1 MILIFLIDLWK
12 WQLRSLWCYHA
23 MMHNGKLRGNNVT
36 FNHFTFTRLWHELSH
51 CENLSLVGR
60 SLLVHV
66 QWCAKLRFIRNARS
80 YDKISDDFTT
90 LVFILLRFSVNSQA
104 WITQPFLMHV
114 KNAKWSCQ
122 IFCQL
127 FSKNLLYQ
135 WDFLEG
141 NFSTQCWREDI
152 FFRVIMKSWEEAS
165 ALENECGM
173 TENRH
178 EMASWNMNLISH
190 LLCFFQL
197 PVCENTSS
205 QK

>member
-66 QWCAKLRFIRNARS
+66 QWCAKLRFIRNARC

-127 FSKNLLYQ
+127 FQK
-135 WDFLEG
+135 
-141 NFSTQCWREDI
+141 I
-152 FFRVIMKSWEEAS
+152 FCTNETFMWVIFQHSVGEK
-165 ALENECGM
+165 
-173 TENRH
+173 T
-178 EMASWNMNLISH
+178 
-190 LLCFFQL
+190 FFQGYYEIL
-197 PVCENTSS
+197 GRSFSS
-205 QK
+205 RKWVWDDRK